1 MMGTR
6 KASSTVPD
14 PRPSVVEQGS
24 VARVLGAR
32 CSSCGYPSA
41 FAVPRCPACRAVVC
55 PEAFGPGGT
64 VWSVT
69 TIRIPVPGRTPPYS
83 LAYIDL
89 DDGPRVLAHVRGG
102 GSVEIGGRVQLVGPG
117 ADGDIEVEST
127 E

>member
-1 MMGTR
+1 MV
-6 KASSTVPD
+6 S
-14 PRPSVVEQGS
+14 
-24 VARVLGAR
+24 
-32 CSSCGYPSA
+32 
-41 FAVPRCPACRAVVC
+41 

-89 DDGPRVLAHVRGG
+89 DDGPRVLAHVGG
-102 GSVEIGGRVQLVGPG
+102 GGPVGIGRRVQLVGLG
-117 ADGDIEVEST
+117 GDGDIEVEPS